1 MANESRFF
9 TVKFVKTAPNQETG
23 TDETT
28 IEVYNYEAD
37 QWNSAVLKFNEVST
51 FARSLAGCSYFR
63 VSILNEWDGVEK
75 EDTESHVMVPVN
87 SNDGE

>member
-9 TVKFVKTAPNQETG
+9 TVKFVKTAPNEAG

-28 IEVYNYEAD
+28 IEVYNFTAE